1 MTTSPEIARIEGDL
15 ARTRERMAGRLDE
28 LQQHLVPRQM
38 LNDALVRLRGGRG
51 ADFTDDL
58 VSRVKANPLP
68 AGIAGVAVAW
78 LMASKRALPTSNRA
92 RPPIAISTRPAG
104 SGIAEEVRD
113 LTLRTS
119 VTVTVTGGATS
130 PSTGTRPMANPTRSK
145 ISSVTGNPF
154 ALGAA
159 AALVGIIAGAL
170 IPTLRKEEEALGSVA
185 TKLRVAG
192 RDLAQDVVDR
202 GGHVVEDTLGAVKGS
217 ADAHGLSSAKP
228 IGEVFADVKSG
239 ALVEDVK
246 HVAQEALQAGRD
258 SAQTHLSGT
267 GDKSQPDV
275 G

>member
-1 MTTSPEIARIEGDL
+1 MATSPEIERIEGHL
-15 ARTRERMAGRLDE
+15 AQTRERMDGHLDK

-38 LNDALVRLRGGRG
+38 LDDALVRFRGGRG

-58 VSRVKANPLP
+58 IARVKANPLP
-68 AGIAGVAVAW
+68 AGIAGMAVAW
-78 LMASKRALPTSNRA
+78 LMASKRALPTSPRA

-104 SGIAEEVRD
+104 SGIADEVRD
-113 LTLRTS
+113 LTPLTS
-119 VTVTVTGGATS
+119 VAVIGGATP
-130 PSTGTRPMANPTRSK
+130 PSTGNRPMANPTRGK

-159 AALVGIIAGAL
+159 AALVGIIAGTL
-170 IPTLRKEEEALGSVA
+170 IPTVRKEEEALGSVA

-228 IGEVFADVKSG
+228 IGEVFADAKSG

-246 HVAQEALQAGRD
+246 HVAQEAMQAGRD
-258 SAQTHLSGT
+258 SAQAHLAGT
-267 GDKSQPDV
+267 TDQLQPQPDV